1 MEKKIQMMEECIL
14 QLQLKLLIEKVPFSQ
29 DIIPENL
36 RLIDVPP
43 FIRAKIKAIQFNSN
57 YEVKD
62 AVFQNAKNVGQNRV
76 YQGYWYNDKQ
86 NGRGQEY
93 NDKEQKYFYG
103 YWQNGIF
110 VQGLI
115 ITENYLFEGDAKDN
129 QFLKG
134 VLVYMD
140 QRIYLGNFY
149 QGELND
155 ENGEYRYKKEKYI
168 GGFKKGM
175 KQGKGKL
182 ENEQFIYEGEFEN
195 NQICGQGVLIE
206 KENGWRQEGQFKDGK
221 LDGKGVYIRSLGD
234 FYEGE
239 FKQGQ
244 RHGKGTLKRDGI
256 TYQGNFVEGK
266 LNGWVQMIQD
276 KRIYKCY
283 FEIGE
288 EDKNKRQLVQ

>member
-1 MEKKIQMMEECIL
+1 MDKKIQMMEQCIL

-168 GGFKKGM
+168 GGFKNGM

-195 NQICGQGVLIE
+195 NKICGQGVLIE

-234 FYEGE
+234 YYEGE

-256 TYQGNFVEGK
+256 TYQGNFIEGK
-266 LNGWVQMIQD
+266 LNGWVQMMED
-276 KRIYKCY
+276 KRIFKCY

-288 EDKNKRQLVQ
+288 EDKNKRYLVQ